1 MNAYMNKNNGKLI
14 AAIAVFA
21 MIACCLA
28 VAVPADAV
36 DDGQMAV
43 ETPTG
48 EEGTDYVV
56 VSDDTELSKAL
67 NETIKNIVISP
78 AEGKNVEI
86 PGTFNIP
93 ADYKVYIGKN
103 AAVNGEWDAEK
114 GTNVTNDKS
123 VKVTFENLTVKGTL
137 YNNLGFNKN
146 TSALI
151 INGTLTVSGTG
162 AVYST
167 SAIGGDLENRNGFFT
182 SSVRGTGSV
191 PTVYT
196 HLYSAQISAIAKYV
210 NDTAYTNPDLGT
222 DSVIIAYGNTTISK
236 DDATKAA
243 SDIADVLLY
252 ANKNSSLTI
261 PADTDVTFE
270 SVEISEKGQ
279 INLYGKLKATTSAE
293 NNGTVRMMSADAS
306 FTAGAEGK
314 TPITGNGSL
323 DTSAISSEA
332 NLGGIL
338 QTSTEFGPNQIVTVD
353 RDLTLVK
360 GTELTIQG
368 KIIIPEGVTV
378 TIEDGG
384 NFTLTGQAAVL
395 ENNRTI
401 IVEALN
407 GFNVAA
413 GAEATNNGTITS
425 DFIPGEGQQAGTTIT
440 VAGTLENKGSVSI
453 GSDSGIKITGA
464 LVNGVDGTI
473 ALNGKASGT
482 TIENAGSITVDATIS
497 GNMTISMSAANAT
510 VSVVS
515 ATGGILSINDAAFDD
530 KKAVYNY
537 NKTSQIDFN
546 AGADEILGGIVVKSV
561 TYTSDDDA
569 NNDGKK
575 DVIKALDVSGT
586 LNWSYVGDNKP
597 TTHDAAVRLHGYEVI
612 ISETLNIGEDGIIK
626 FGPTDDSETTITIS
640 GTVNITNDKSSVV
653 FDGTSTDINVTG
665 IIVSQVDLSKVTNYG
680 NVMNAAAYDIT
691 TETADKVYYYTT
703 LKTAASATGV
713 TSIVVNGNIEVDGQV
728 NIASG
733 VTVKQNANSKITIN
747 EDGRIDVAN
756 GGKITSGN
764 IEVDGILYVE
774 NARSGFSNGTA
785 VSEVYSSN
793 GTDAMYTNLVDAM
806 AAAESG
812 DVIELYS

>member
-413 GAEATNNGTITS
+413 RAEATNGTITS

-586 LNWSYVGDNKP
+586 LNWSYVGDNEP

-703 LKTAASATGV
+703 LKTVASATGV